1 MGVKT
6 LTVITALGLGIVGLV
21 IWVAVASYSDGLP
34 GIPKCTSD
42 TIRHEVCKRP
52 DGSIWF
58 VDTNGHLMEVQPAH
72 G

>member
-21 IWVAVASYSDGLP
+21 IWVAVASSGGPP

-42 TIRHEVCKRP
+42 TTSQGACKRP
-52 DGSIWF
+52 DGSIWL
-58 VDTNGHLMEVQPAH
+58 VDMSGHPVEIQPAH